1 MPLLDI
7 SVLVSWAFALAAST
21 FCPMLL
27 LGIWWTRLTARATA
41 IGMIAG
47 AVTATG
53 AIVAALVAGTEA
65 NDTVLAQPA
74 VFSVPIAF
82 ATMIVVSLVGRPVP
96 GVDVHMR
103 ALHAPE
109 GLGIETPM
117 RVHG

>member
-1 MPLLDI
+1 
-7 SVLVSWAFALAAST
+7 
-21 FCPMLL
+21 MLL

-41 IGMIAG
+41 VGMVAG
-47 AVTATG
+47 ALTATG
-53 AIVAALVAGTEA
+53 AIVAALVAGSEA

-82 ATMIVVSLVGRPVP
+82 ATMIAASLAGRPVS

-109 GLGIETPM
+109 GLGLETPLHT
-117 RVHG
+117 RG